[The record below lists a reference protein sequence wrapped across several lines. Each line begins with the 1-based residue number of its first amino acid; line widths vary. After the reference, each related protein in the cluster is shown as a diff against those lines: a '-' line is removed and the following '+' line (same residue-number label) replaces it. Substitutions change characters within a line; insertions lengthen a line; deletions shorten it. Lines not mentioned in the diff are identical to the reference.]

1 MSNQNPLLPP
11 KSAVAFF
18 LGGAGGVFGIASSVD
33 IVLHPF
39 GPIPGSSGLDF
50 GIEVLNLSVY
60 FTFPAALIAIFGAM
74 LTLNSLKDGG
84 IILLIAS
91 VIGMLGS
98 IVPVSLASS
107 VGAQWGFF
115 LFLTYITVWW
125 WDLMILT
132 AGVLALVRVH
142 EFQKRITN
150 SQARVNPVK
159 VPP

>member
-1 MSNQNPLLPP
+1 M
-11 KSAVAFF
+11 
-18 LGGAGGVFGIASSVD
+18 D

-107 VGAQWGFF
+107 VGAQCGFF
-115 LFLTYITVWW
+115 PPPDPDYH
-125 WDLMILT
+125 
-132 AGVLALVRVH
+132 LVVGSDDS
-142 EFQKRITN
+142 N
-150 SQARVNPVK
+150 SGSPCIG
-159 VPP
+159 